1 MVPIIET
8 PRLTLRDWRGGDLDA
23 FAAFSADA
31 AAARYVGGV
40 CSRDEAW
47 RRMAAYA
54 GHWTLRGYGL
64 WAIEEKA
71 SGAFVGYS
79 GLWFPEGWPEMELGW
94 SLVKSAWGK
103 GYATEAARRARDWAY
118 GVLGAKTLISLIDK
132 ENYASWAVADR
143 LGARYEANYAM
154 RGASL
159 GLYRHPSPE
168 RLRAL
173 EGDRAND

>member
-79 GLWFPEGWPEMELGW
+79 GLWFPEGWSEMELGW
-94 SLVKSAWGK
+94 SLAKSAWGK

-118 GVLGAKTLISLIDK
+118 HALGAKTLMSLIDK
-132 ENYASWAVADR
+132 ENYPSWAVADR
-143 LGARYEANYAM
+143 LGATYEGAFAM
-154 RGASL
+154 RGAML
-159 GLYRHPSPE
+159 GLYRHPPPE
-168 RLRAL
+168 RLRASDGVRL
-173 EGDRAND
+173 